1 MQINGPGHIHG
12 PQPINAP
19 HGVKNSPAATPS
31 KSVSSTDEVQISAE
45 GNFLSQV
52 SELPEIRSERVAE
65 IQQAI
70 ANGTY
75 ETEEKFSRALD
86 ALLDE
91 IA

>member
-19 HGVKNSPAATPS
+19 HGAKNSPAANPS

-52 SELPEIRSERVAE
+52 SDLPEIRSERVAE
-65 IQQAI
+65 LQQAI
-70 ANGTY
+70 ASGTY
-75 ETEEKFSRALD
+75 ETEEKLSRALD